1 MAVGAGDEVW
11 LVPTKICGATTAS
24 EVGVAAG
31 LGVATTEVAAET
43 GVAAEMGVAVETGV
57 AAGTGTSR
65 RSNWSMLSFV
75 LISCSSIL
83 PWFSR
88 ILMMS
93 GFVGGGAAV
102 AGVGDGDAQRFED
115 GGGGGDVPALFSDKE
130 GKFWWEVSAG
140 GAVAGVGVG

>member
-11 LVPTKICGATTAS
+11 LVPTKMCGATTAS

-43 GVAAEMGVAVETGV
+43 GVAA
-57 AAGTGTSR
+57 GTGTSR
-65 RSNWSMLSFV
+65 RSNWSMLLFV